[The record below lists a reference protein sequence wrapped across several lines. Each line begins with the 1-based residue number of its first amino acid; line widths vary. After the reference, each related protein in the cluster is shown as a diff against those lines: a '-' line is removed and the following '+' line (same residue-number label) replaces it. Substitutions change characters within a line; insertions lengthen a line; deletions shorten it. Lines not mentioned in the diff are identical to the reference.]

1 MTEPSHL
8 GALLRRRAHS
18 DPDRAGFSFSSRGE
32 GEEETLTY
40 GALDRRASAIAEEL
54 LRRGLA
60 GERVLVVER
69 PSLDYVAAL
78 FGCFYAGAIAV
89 PLHAPQ
95 RGDTRARV
103 VSIIADC
110 APRAALATAATLASS
125 AEALADLQLVAI
137 DGLPDPAP
145 DFALA
150 DHADGIAFLQ
160 YTSGSTSTAR
170 GAVIRHR
177 NVLHNLG
184 IIRRAFRHTADSR
197 GVIWLPPYHD
207 MGLVGGILQ
216 PVFAGFP
223 VLLFPP
229 LHFAQ
234 RPMRWLEAVSRFR
247 ATTSGGPNFAYELA
261 LRAATPE
268 AIAQLDLSSWSVAFN
283 GGEPVR
289 TATLRAFAETFAPAG
304 FRPDA
309 LFPCYG
315 LAECTLM
322 VSGSPWEGGEAD
334 SGETAPELRVVVADP
349 ETLAPRAEGE
359 DGEICVR
366 GGSVAGGYWGG
377 RDPEVFQA
385 HIAGEEGPFLR
396 TGDLG
401 SIERG
406 RLRVTGRAKD
416 VIVIRGRNHHAED
429 IEAAADD
436 ELFRGWPRAAIPTAA
451 RGTEGLVILQEVPR
465 RFDSDG
471 AMPAAAAMRD
481 RVVRAHGIDIE
492 AIVFVRPGTLPRTP
506 SGKVR
511 RFICRERYDDGSIAA
526 AAVAQWSRNK
536 R

>member
-1 MTEPSHL
+1 MTEPPHL

-18 DPDRAGFSFSSRGE
+18 DPDRHGFSFSPRGE
-32 GEEETLTY
+32 SEEESLTY
-40 GALDRRASAIAEEL
+40 GALDRRASAIAAEL

-69 PSLDYVAAL
+69 PGLDYVAAL

-89 PLHAPQ
+89 PLHPPQ

-103 VSIIADC
+103 TSILEDC
-110 APRAALATAATLASS
+110 TPRAALATAGTLASS
-125 AEALADLQLVAI
+125 AEALADLQRIAI
-137 DGLPDPAP
+137 DGLPDAPP
-145 DFALA
+145 DFDVA
-150 DHADGIAFLQ
+150 DHSDGIAFLQ

-184 IIRRAFRHTADSR
+184 IIRRAFRHTSASR

-268 AIAQLDLSSWSVAFN
+268 AIAGLDLSSWDVAFN

-289 TATLRAFAETFAPAG
+289 TATLRAFAEKFAPAG
-304 FRPDA
+304 FRANA

-322 VSGSPWEGGEAD
+322 VSGSPWDGGEAD
-334 SGETAPELRVVVADP
+334 AGEPAPELRVVID
-349 ETLAPRAEGE
+349 
-359 DGEICVR
+359 DGEICVS
-366 GGSVAGGYWGG
+366 GDSVAGGYWGG
-377 RDPEVFQA
+377 RDPEVWSA
-385 HIAGEEGPFLR
+385 RIPGEDGLFLR

-401 SIERG
+401 AIESG
-406 RLRVTGRAKD
+406 RLSVTGRAKD
-416 VIVIRGRNHHAED
+416 VVVIRGRNHHAED

-436 ELFRGWPRAAIPTAA
+436 ELFQGWPRAAISTVS
-451 RGTEGLVILQEVPR
+451 RGAEGLVILQEVPR
-465 RFDSDG
+465 RFDAGG
-471 AMPAAAAMRD
+471 AGTAAAAMRD

-526 AAVAQWSRNK
+526 AAVAQWSRNT

>member
-8 GALLRRRAHS
+8 GALLRQRALS
-18 DPDRAGFSFSSRGE
+18 DPDFPGFSFSPRGE
-32 GEEETLTY
+32 AEQETMTW
-40 GALDRRASAIAEEL
+40 GALDRRASAIAAEL
-54 LRRGLA
+54 QKRGLA
-60 GERVLVVER
+60 GERVLVIER
-69 PSLDYVAAL
+69 PGLDYIAAL
-78 FGCFYAGAIAV
+78 FGCFHSGAIAV
-89 PLHAPQ
+89 PLHPPQ

-103 VSIIADC
+103 ESIMNDC

-125 AEALADLQLVAI
+125 AEALPGLQLIAL
-137 DGLPDPAP
+137 DELPDAGFDIP
-145 DFALA
+145 D
-150 DHADGIAFLQ
+150 HSDGIAFLQ

-184 IIRRAFRHTADSR
+184 IIRRAFRHTRESR

-216 PVFAGFP
+216 PLFAAFP

-229 LHFAQ
+229 LQFAQ

-261 LRAATPE
+261 MRAATPE
-268 AIAQLDLSSWSVAFN
+268 AVAQLDLSSWDVAFN

-289 TATLRAFAETFAPAG
+289 TATLRAFAEKFGPAG
-304 FRPDA
+304 FRAGA

-322 VSGSPWEGGEAD
+322 VSGSPWDGGEANA
-334 SGETAPELRVVVADP
+334 GEPAPELRVAID
-349 ETLAPRAEGE
+349 G
-359 DGEICVR
+359 GEICVS

-377 RDPEVFQA
+377 RDAEVFQA
-385 HIAGEEGPFLR
+385 RIEGEEGEFLR

-401 SIERG
+401 SIADG
-406 RLRVTGRAKD
+406 RLYVTGRAKD
-416 VIVIRGRNHHAED
+416 VVVIRGRNHHAED

-436 ELFRGWPRAAIPTAA
+436 DLFRGYPRAAIAA
-451 RGTEGLVILQEVPR
+451 TTRGAEGLVILQEVPR
-465 RFDSDG
+465 RFDAGG
-471 AMPAAAAMRD
+471 AAPAAAAMRE

-492 AIVFVRPGTLPRTP
+492 TIVFVRPGTLPRTP

-526 AAVAQWSRNK
+526 AAVAQWSRNA